1 MSNKLNRHERLLC
14 PYKPMKKQK
23 VDTREREMG
32 SLPGRGTGIYQGM
45 DWTGL
50 GYTTE
55 PH

>member
-23 VDTREREMG
+23 VDTRERGM
-32 SLPGRGTGIYQGM
+32 GIYQGM